1 MRAALP
7 LSAVAQAVHSR
18 KMLPADLAPI
28 GDWHRSTLHEA
39 QSSSSGAADGPGL
52 SSAGHDSMAAGEV
65 PQQSLEVICSSD
77 TESQS
82 CQPAARSKEHQ
93 EAFPDVKYQ
102 QVWHSNKRSLASQY
116 ASIYAFHIAAYASA
130 AHNCHKFDM
139 MHAPSSSPEVAH
151 AGCELGQHC
160 RWACQRAVSWSCAEA
175 QDGGCS
181 ATGVA
186 EVC

>member
-39 QSSSSGAADGPGL
+39 QSSSSGAADGSGL
-52 SSAGHDSMAAGEV
+52 SSAGHDSVAAGEV
-65 PQQSLEVICSSD
+65 PQQSLEVVCSSD

-102 QVWHSNKRSLASQY
+102 QVWHSNKRSLVSQY
-116 ASIYAFHIAAYASA
+116 ASIHAFHIAAYASA

-139 MHAPSSSPEVAH
+139 MHAPLILTRGCACRMRIGTASSMGMPES
-151 AGCELGQHC
+151 CILELC
-160 RWACQRAVSWSCAEA
+160 RSSGRGLQRNRS
-175 QDGGCS
+175 G
-181 ATGVA
+181 
-186 EVC
+186 